1 MTTMK
6 KLFIWGPLALAAITI
21 TSCKNAPQQS
31 QEINDSTTPL
41 HLLKPDYK
49 VPYGEL
55 TADEVKADLD
65 RIFAY
70 IESERPVGY
79 VDKDGKEVD
88 VDASKP
94 LPEGVT
100 LKRGA
105 FRLGSYEWGITYQAL
120 LAAAEAT
127 GNADYQLYVKNC
139 LSMLSAAYPLFKQRD
154 ADKAEIGDA
163 QMEQVIHPRALDD
176 CGTMCTAM
184 MKYQVESL
192 KLKVESSVSGQE
204 PIDTAQQLSTFNFQL
219 STLIAN
225 YFHFVEHGQ
234 YRLPDGLFA
243 RHRPQHN
250 TVWLDDMY
258 MGIPTIAYAGI
269 YFNDPR
275 YFDEAAT
282 MYKNFVRRMWLPEK
296 QIYRHGYVEGLAQQP
311 TYHWARANGW
321 ALLTTVELLDMLPE
335 NHIDRPFIL
344 NQLRE
349 HVAGL
354 CALQSSEGFWHQLL
368 DRSDSYLETSATAIY
383 CYAIAHA
390 IRRGWLEGITYGGV
404 AQLAWHAIST
414 KITPEGKVA
423 GTCVGTGMAFDPAFY
438 YYRPV
443 SAAAAH
449 GYGPVIWAAA
459 EMINLLGEWH
469 PRTNDSGLHYYEQE
483 QTNPAPLFYLTEDG
497 KGEAVK

>member
-1 MTTMK
+1 MK
-6 KLFIWGPLALAAITI
+6 VHHFLFLAAMSITAC
-21 TSCKNAPQQS
+21 TSAPTS
-31 QEINDSTTPL
+31 QTEEVNDSNTPL

-55 TADEVKADLD
+55 KADDVKSALD
-65 RIFAY
+65 RVFAY
-70 IESERPVGY
+70 CEQG
-79 VDKDGKEVD
+79 
-88 VDASKP
+88 
-94 LPEGVT
+94 T
-100 LKRGA
+100 

-120 LAAAEAT
+120 MAATKATGDERYEGYVKEKFDLIKESVAAAQKGDTASIKMEPA
-127 GNADYQLYVKNC
+127 QL
-139 LSMLSAAYPLFKQRD
+139 
-154 ADKAEIGDA
+154 
-163 QMEQVIHPRALDD
+163 EQIMHPRALDD

-184 MKYQVESL
+184 MKY
-192 KLKVESSVSGQE
+192 
-204 PIDTAQQLSTFNFQL
+204 TQQLSTLNSQL
-219 STLIAN
+219 SSIIGN
-225 YFHFVEHGQ
+225 YFQFVEHGQ
-234 YRLPDGLFA
+234 YRLEDGMFA

-269 YFNDPR
+269 YFNDPK

-282 MYKNFVRRMWLPEK
+282 MYKNFVKRMWVPEK
-296 QIYRHGYVEGLAQQP
+296 KIYRHGYVEGLAQQP

-335 NHIDRPFIL
+335 DHIDRPFIL

-368 DRSDSYLETSATAIY
+368 DRTDSYLETSATAIY
-383 CYAIAHA
+383 CYSIAHA
-390 IRRGWLEGITYGGV
+390 IRKGWLEGITYGGV

-414 KITPEGKVA
+414 KITEQGKVE

-459 EMINLLGEWH
+459 EMINLLCEWH

-497 KGEAVK
+497 QGEAVK

>member
-1 MTTMK
+1 MK
-6 KLFIWGPLALAAITI
+6 TRHFLFVAAISLTAC
-21 TSCKNAPQQS
+21 TSAPQQT
-31 QEINDSTTPL
+31 EEVNDSNTPL
-41 HLLKPDYK
+41 HLLKPEYK

-65 RIFAY
+65 RVFDY
-70 IESERPVGY
+70 CERG
-79 VDKDGKEVD
+79 
-88 VDASKP
+88 
-94 LPEGVT
+94 T
-100 LKRGA
+100 
-105 FRLGSYEWGITYQAL
+105 FRIGSYEWGITYQAL
-120 LAAAEAT
+120 LAAAQAT
-127 GNADYQLYVKNC
+127 GDQRYKGYVTDKFNLILEAVTAAQKGDTASIKVEPAQL
-139 LSMLSAAYPLFKQRD
+139 
-154 ADKAEIGDA
+154 
-163 QMEQVIHPRALDD
+163 EQIMHPRALDD

-184 MKYQVESL
+184 MKYNDERL
-192 KLKVESSVSGQE
+192 KGV
-204 PIDTAQQLSTFNFQL
+204 ID
-219 STLIAN
+219 N
-225 YFHFVEHGQ
+225 YFQFVENGQ
-234 YRLPDGLFA
+234 YRLEDGMFA

-258 MGIPTIAYAGI
+258 MGIPTVAYAGI
-269 YFNDPR
+269 YFNDPK

-282 MYKNFVRRMWLPEK
+282 MYKNFVKRMWVPEK
-296 QIYRHGYVEGLAQQP
+296 NIYRHGYVEGLAQQP

-335 NHIDRPFIL
+335 NHPDRAFII
-344 NQLRE
+344 NQLQE

-368 DRSDSYLETSATAIY
+368 DRNDSYLETSATAIY
-383 CYAIAHA
+383 CYSIAHA
-390 IRRGWLEGITYGGV
+390 IRKGWLEGITYGGV

-414 KITPEGKVA
+414 KITENGKVA

-443 SAAAAH
+443 STAAAH

-459 EMINLLGEWH
+459 EMIGLLSEWY

>member
-1 MTTMK
+1 MYH
-6 KLFIWGPLALAAITI
+6 KLTNILSQATFAAAFATALVSC
-21 TSCKNAPQQS
+21 TSSPQQS
-31 QEINDSTTPL
+31 EEVNDANTPL
-41 HLLKPDYK
+41 HLLAPDYK

-55 TADEVKADLD
+55 SADSVRDALD
-65 RIFAY
+65 RIYAY
-70 IESERPVGY
+70 VESERPEEY
-79 VDKDGKEVD
+79 LDKDGQVISVD
-88 VDASKP
+88 PTQP
-94 LPEGVT
+94 LAEGVT

-120 LAAAEAT
+120 LAATQAT
-127 GNADYQLYVKNC
+127 GDTKYQTYVQKC
-139 LSMLSAAYPLFKQRD
+139 LDMLRSAYPLFKTRD
-154 ADKAEIGDA
+154 AGKDEVGDA

-184 MKYQVESL
+184 MKYCALNPTARQNADT
-192 KLKVESSVSGQE
+192 SVSM
-204 PIDTAQQLSTFNFQL
+204 DS
-219 STLIAN
+219 LINN
-225 YFHFVEHGQ
+225 YFQFVEKEQ

-269 YFNDPR
+269 YFNDPK

-282 MYKNFVRRMWLPEK
+282 MYKNFVKRMWVPEK
-296 QIYRHGYVEGLAQQP
+296 KIYRHGYVEGLAQQP

-321 ALLTTVELLDMLPE
+321 ALLTTVEILDMLPE
-335 NHIDRPFIL
+335 NHPDREFIL

-349 HVAGL
+349 HIAGL

-368 DRSDSYLETSATAIY
+368 DRNDSYLETSATAIY

-390 IRRGWLEGITYGGV
+390 IRKGWIEGITYGGV

-414 KITPEGKVA
+414 KITSDGKVA

-449 GYGPVIWAAA
+449 GYGPVIWAAT
-459 EMINLLGEWH
+459 EMLNLLSEWH

-483 QTNPAPLFYLTEDG
+483 QTNPSPLFYLTEDG

>member
-1 MTTMK
+1 MK
-6 KLFIWGPLALAAITI
+6 QGYCYLLLAAALGI
-21 TSCKNAPQQS
+21 TSCTGQPQQ
-31 QEINDSTTPL
+31 EAEVNDSTTPL

-55 TADEVKADLD
+55 TADAVKADLNRVFD
-65 RIFAY
+65 Y
-70 IESERPVGY
+70 LSSEQPTSFLTADGREVT
-79 VDKDGKEVD
+79 DAKDLT
-88 VDASKP
+88 P
-94 LPEGVT
+94 LAEGVT
-100 LKRGA
+100 LQRKA
-105 FRLGSYEWGITYQAL
+105 FRIGSYEWGITYQAL
-120 LAAAEAT
+120 LAAEEAT
-127 GNADYQLYVKNC
+127 TDSRYGLYVHHC
-139 LSMLSAAYPLFKQRD
+139 LALLRIAYPLFMQRD
-154 ADKAEIGDA
+154 AAKDEIGDA

-184 MKYQVESL
+184 MKYAQRVAHEHGDEQIQL
-192 KLKVESSVSGQE
+192 GGNAQQATTGQLTAIS
-204 PIDTAQQLSTFNFQL
+204 IDT
-219 STLIAN
+219 LINN
-225 YFHFVEHGQ
+225 YFRFVEHGQ

-258 MGIPTIAYAGI
+258 MGLPTIAYAGI
-269 YFNDPR
+269 YFDDPK

-282 MYKNFVRRMWLPEK
+282 MYKNFVRRMWVPEK
-296 QIYRHGYVEGLAQQP
+296 QIYRHGYVEGLAQEP

-321 ALLTTVELLDMLPE
+321 AILTTCELLDMLPAS
-335 NHIDRPFIL
+335 HPDREFIL
-344 NQLRE
+344 NQLRAHIE
-349 HVAGL
+349 GL

-383 CYAIAHA
+383 CYCIAHA
-390 IRRGWLEGITYGGV
+390 IRSGWIEGITYGPV

-414 KITPEGKVA
+414 KITAEGKVE

-459 EMINLLGEWH
+459 EMINLLNEWH

-483 QTNPAPLFYLTEDG
+483 QTNAAPLFYLTEDG

>member
-1 MTTMK
+1 MRNWF
-6 KLFIWGPLALAAITI
+6 FIALAAFLLTA
-21 TSCKNAPQQS
+21 SCTHKTAE
-31 QEINDSTTPL
+31 EINDANTPL
-41 HLLKPDYK
+41 HLLKPAYK

-55 TADEVKADLD
+55 TADSVKAALD
-65 RIFAY
+65 RVFAY
-70 IESERPVGY
+70 CEQG
-79 VDKDGKEVD
+79 
-88 VDASKP
+88 
-94 LPEGVT
+94 T
-100 LKRGA
+100 
-105 FRLGSYEWGITYQAL
+105 FRIGSYEWGITYQAL
-120 LAAAEAT
+120 MAAADAT
-127 GNADYQLYVKNC
+127 GDKRYEGYVKDKFQTIAEAV
-139 LSMLSAAYPLFKQRD
+139 AAMQNRD
-154 ADKAEIGDA
+154 TANIKVEAA
-163 QMEQVIHPRALDD
+163 QLEQIMHPRALDD

-184 MKYQVESL
+184 MKATKREGLGV
-192 KLKVESSVSGQE
+192 KLDSVIE
-204 PIDTAQQLSTFNFQL
+204 
-219 STLIAN
+219 N
-225 YFHFVEHGQ
+225 YFQFLEHGQ

-269 YFNDPR
+269 YYEDTK
-275 YFDEAAT
+275 YFDEATT
-282 MYKNFVRRMWLPEK
+282 MFKNFVKRMWVPEK
-296 QIYRHGYVEGLAQQP
+296 RIYRHGYVEGLEQQP

-321 ALLTTVELLDMLPE
+321 ALLTTVEILDMLPE
-335 NHIDRPFIL
+335 NHPDCEFIL

-383 CYAIAHA
+383 CYSIAHA
-390 IRRGWLEGITYGGV
+390 IRKGWLEGITYGGV

-414 KITPEGKVA
+414 KITAEGKVE

-443 SAAAAH
+443 SSAAAH

-459 EMINLLGEWH
+459 EMINLLHEWF

-483 QTNPAPLFYLTEDG
+483 QTNPSPLFYLTEDG

>member
-1 MTTMK
+1 MS
-6 KLFIWGPLALAAITI
+6 ITAC
-21 TSCKNAPQQS
+21 TSAPTS
-31 QEINDSTTPL
+31 QTEEVNDSNTPL

-55 TADEVKADLD
+55 KADDVKSALD
-65 RIFAY
+65 RVFAY
-70 IESERPVGY
+70 CEQG
-79 VDKDGKEVD
+79 
-88 VDASKP
+88 
-94 LPEGVT
+94 T
-100 LKRGA
+100 

-120 LAAAEAT
+120 MAATKATGDERYEGYVKEKFDLIKESVAAAQKGDTASIKMEPA
-127 GNADYQLYVKNC
+127 QL
-139 LSMLSAAYPLFKQRD
+139 
-154 ADKAEIGDA
+154 
-163 QMEQVIHPRALDD
+163 EQIMHPRALDD

-184 MKYQVESL
+184 MKY
-192 KLKVESSVSGQE
+192 
-204 PIDTAQQLSTFNFQL
+204 TQQLSTLNSPLELARLTLQEL
-219 STLIAN
+219 SSIIDN
-225 YFHFVEHGQ
+225 YFQFVEHGQ
-234 YRLPDGLFA
+234 YRLPDGMFA

-269 YFNDPR
+269 YFNDPK

-282 MYKNFVRRMWLPEK
+282 MYKNFVKRMWVPEK
-296 QIYRHGYVEGLAQQP
+296 KIYRHGYVEGLAQQP

-335 NHIDRPFIL
+335 NHPDRPFIL
-344 NQLRE
+344 NQLQE

-368 DRSDSYLETSATAIY
+368 DRNDSYLETSATAIY
-383 CYAIAHA
+383 CYSIAHA
-390 IRRGWLEGITYGGV
+390 IRKGWLEGITYGGV

-414 KITPEGKVA
+414 KITEDGKVA

-443 SAAAAH
+443 STAAAH

-459 EMINLLGEWH
+459 EMISLLSEWY

>member
-1 MTTMK
+1 MK
-6 KLFIWGPLALAAITI
+6 TRHFIYLAVMSLTAC
-21 TSCKNAPQQS
+21 TSPSSQQGE
-31 QEINDSTTPL
+31 EINDSNTPL

-55 TADEVKADLD
+55 EADDVKSALD
-65 RIFAY
+65 RVFAY
-70 IESERPVGY
+70 CEQG
-79 VDKDGKEVD
+79 
-88 VDASKP
+88 
-94 LPEGVT
+94 T
-100 LKRGA
+100 

-120 LAAAEAT
+120 MAATKATGDERYEGYVKEKFNLITESVAAAQKGDTASIKMEPA
-127 GNADYQLYVKNC
+127 QL
-139 LSMLSAAYPLFKQRD
+139 
-154 ADKAEIGDA
+154 
-163 QMEQVIHPRALDD
+163 EQIMHPRALDD

-184 MKYQVESL
+184 MKY
-192 KLKVESSVSGQE
+192 
-204 PIDTAQQLSTFNFQL
+204 TRQL
-219 STLIAN
+219 STLNSQLSSIIGN
-225 YFHFVEHGQ
+225 YFQFVEHGQ
-234 YRLPDGLFA
+234 YRLPDGMFA

-269 YFNDPR
+269 YFNDPK

-282 MYKNFVRRMWLPEK
+282 MYKNFVKRMWVPEK
-296 QIYRHGYVEGLAQQP
+296 RIYRHGYVEGLAQQP

-335 NHIDRPFIL
+335 NHPDRAFIL
-344 NQLRE
+344 NQLQE

-368 DRSDSYLETSATAIY
+368 DRNDSYLETSATAIY
-383 CYAIAHA
+383 CYSIAHA
-390 IRRGWLEGITYGGV
+390 IRKGWLEGITYGGV

-414 KITPEGKVA
+414 KITEDGKVA

-443 SAAAAH
+443 STAAAH

-459 EMINLLGEWH
+459 EMIGLLSEWY

>member
-1 MTTMK
+1 MK
-6 KLFIWGPLALAAITI
+6 KTLQALSTLTILTLATLTAC
-21 TSCKNAPQQS
+21 TSAPSAQQT
-31 QEINDSTTPL
+31 EEVNDSNTPL
-41 HLLKPDYK
+41 HLLKPDYH

-55 TADEVKADLD
+55 SADSVKAALD
-65 RIFAY
+65 RIYAY
-70 IESERPVGY
+70 IESERP
-79 VDKDGKEVD
+79 DEF
-88 VDASKP
+88 VDADGNVVVVNTTQP

-120 LAAAEAT
+120 LAASSAT
-127 GNADYQLYVKNC
+127 GDPNYTHYVNECLAQLR
-139 LSMLSAAYPLFKQRD
+139 LAYPLFKARD
-154 ADKAEIGDA
+154 GQKAEIGDA

-184 MKYQVESL
+184 MKFCTANPNSRADEGAFVSL
-192 KLKVESSVSGQE
+192 
-204 PIDTAQQLSTFNFQL
+204 D
-219 STLIAN
+219 TLINN
-225 YFHFVEHGQ
+225 YFRFVEYGQ

-269 YFNDPR
+269 YFNNPK

-282 MYKNFVRRMWLPEK
+282 MYKNFVRRMWLPGK

-368 DRSDSYLETSATAIY
+368 DRTDSYLETSATAIY

-390 IRRGWLEGITYGGV
+390 IRKGWIEGITYGGV

-414 KITPEGKVA
+414 KITAQGKVA

>member
-1 MTTMK
+1 MK
-6 KLFIWGPLALAAITI
+6 FKNILLAAAIMGAG
-21 TSCKNAPQQS
+21 SMQVVKA
-31 QEINDSTTPL
+31 QEQEVNDMTTPL
-41 HLLKPDYK
+41 HLLKPAYK

-55 TADEVKADLD
+55 TQQEVKTALD

-70 IESERPVGY
+70 
-79 VDKDGKEVD
+79 
-88 VDASKP
+88 VDAQTPHRIVDANGNEVKNLKR
-94 LPEGVT
+94 LPEGASVE
-100 LKRGA
+100 RGA
-105 FRLGSYEWGITYQAL
+105 FRIGSYEWGITYQAL
-120 LAAAEAT
+120 LDAAEAT
-127 GNADYQLYVKNC
+127 GDKRYADYVVRRFNL
-139 LSMLSAAYPLFKQRD
+139 LRDAYPAFKKRD
-154 ADKAEIGDA
+154 AKKTDIADA
-163 QMEQVIHPRALDD
+163 QMEQIIHPRALDD

-184 MKYQVESL
+184 MKAADRTKGL
-192 KLKVESSVSGQE
+192 ALDSVIE
-204 PIDTAQQLSTFNFQL
+204 
-219 STLIAN
+219 N
-225 YFHFVEHGQ
+225 YFRFVEYGQ
-234 YRLPDGLFA
+234 MRIGKGPDDNLFA

-258 MGIPTIAYAGI
+258 MGIPTVAYRGV
-269 YFNDPR
+269 YEHNPK

-282 MYKNFVRRMWLPEK
+282 MYKSFVRRMWLPEK
-296 QIYRHGYVEGLAQQP
+296 GIYRHGYVEGLAQQP

-321 ALLTTVELLDMLPE
+321 AILTTVELLDMLPE
-335 NHIDRPFIL
+335 NHPDRAFIL
-344 NQLRE
+344 NQLRL

-383 CYAIAHA
+383 CYCIAHA
-390 IRRGWLEGITYGGV
+390 IRKGWIEGVTYGGV

-414 KITPEGKVA
+414 QITKDGKVA

-459 EMINLLGEWH
+459 EMYRLLGEWY
-469 PRTNDSGLHYYEQE
+469 PRTNDSGLHYYSRP

>member
-1 MTTMK
+1 MK
-6 KLFIWGPLALAAITI
+6 KVFVMALATCSLVA
-21 TSCKNAPQQS
+21 CKQAPQTT
-31 QEINDSTTPL
+31 EEVNDSTTPL
-41 HLLKPDYK
+41 HLLKPDYQ

-55 TADEVKADLD
+55 QADSVKAALD
-65 RIFAY
+65 RVFAY
-70 IESERPVGY
+70 CDANTPHRVVTAEGE
-79 VDKDGKEVD
+79 EVTD
-88 VDASKP
+88 LNN
-94 LPEGVT
+94 LPEGAIVE
-100 LKRGA
+100 KGA
-105 FRLGSYEWGITYQAL
+105 FRIGSYEWGITYQAL
-120 LAAAEAT
+120 LVAAQAT
-127 GNADYQLYVKNC
+127 GEQKYQDYVQKQFQ
-139 LSMLSAAYPLFKQRD
+139 MLTKAVPAFQQRD
-154 ADKAEIGDA
+154 NGKEDIADA
-163 QMEQVIHPRALDD
+163 QMEQIIHPRALDD

-184 MKYQVESL
+184 MKYQRQA
-192 KLKVESSVSGQE
+192 GQTAIE
-204 PIDTAQQLSTFNFQL
+204 GLQPIID
-219 STLIAN
+219 N
-225 YFHFVEHGQ
+225 YFQFVENGQ
-234 YRLPDGLFA
+234 YRLPDRLFA

-258 MGIPTIAYAGI
+258 MGIPTLAYAGVF
-269 YFNDPR
+269 FNEPK
-275 YFDEAAT
+275 YLDEAAT
-282 MYKNFVRRMWLPEK
+282 MYKNFVKRMWVPEK

-335 NHIDRPFIL
+335 THPDREFIL
-344 NQLRE
+344 NQLRA

-368 DRSDSYLETSATAIY
+368 DRNDSYLETSATAIY
-383 CYAIAHA
+383 CYSIAHA
-390 IRRGWLEGITYGGV
+390 IRKGWIEGITYGGV

-414 KITPEGKVA
+414 KITAEGKVA

-459 EMINLLGEWH
+459 EMINLLGEWY

>member
-1 MTTMK
+1 MK
-6 KLFIWGPLALAAITI
+6 NYFLIVGAFCTLIACNSANKQTE
-21 TSCKNAPQQS
+21 
-31 QEINDSTTPL
+31 EINDSNTPL

-55 TADEVKADLD
+55 SADEVKAALD
-65 RIFAY
+65 RIYDY
-70 IESERPVGY
+70 IEAERPTGFL
-79 VDKDGKEVD
+79 DKDGKLTGID
-88 VDASKP
+88 STTNA
-94 LPEGVT
+94 LPEGYT
-100 LKRGA
+100 LQRGA
-105 FRLGSYEWGITYQAL
+105 FRIGSYEWGITYQAL
-120 LAAAEAT
+120 LDAAKAT
-127 GNADYQLYVKNC
+127 GDERYSAYVTH
-139 LSMLSAAYPLFKQRD
+139 SMSLLTLAYPLFKQRD
-154 ADKAEIGDA
+154 GAKPEVEDA

-184 MKYQVESL
+184 MKY
-192 KLKVESSVSGQE
+192 SVA
-204 PIDTAQQLSTFNFQL
+204 TTNNL
-219 STLIAN
+219 STLIDN
-225 YFHFVEHGQ
+225 YFQFVEHGQ
-234 YRLPDGLFA
+234 YRLPDGMFA

-269 YFNDPR
+269 YFNEPK

-282 MYKNFVRRMWLPEK
+282 MYKNFVKRMWVPEK

-335 NHIDRPFIL
+335 NHPDREFIL
-344 NQLRE
+344 NQLRA

-368 DRSDSYLETSATAIY
+368 DRNDSYLETSATAIY
-383 CYAIAHA
+383 CYSIAHA
-390 IRRGWLEGITYGGV
+390 IRKGWIEGITYGGV

-414 KITPEGKVA
+414 KITENGRVA

-443 SAAAAH
+443 SSAAAH

-459 EMINLLGEWH
+459 EMINLLSEWY

>member
-1 MTTMK
+1 MRSLK
-6 KLFIWGPLALAAITI
+6 SFLHASLGIAATVCIAAC
-21 TSCKNAPQQS
+21 TSPVNQQAD
-31 QEINDSTTPL
+31 EINDSTTPL

-55 TADEVKADLD
+55 TADEVKADLERVFNYCD
-65 RIFAY
+65 ANTPHRI
-70 IESERPVGY
+70 I
-79 VDKDGKEVD
+79 DKDGNEVTD
-88 VDASKP
+88 LQS
-94 LPEGVT
+94 LPEGATVE
-100 LKRGA
+100 KGA
-105 FRLGSYEWGITYQAL
+105 FRIGSYEWGITYQAFL
-120 LAAAEAT
+120 DAAEAT
-127 GNADYQLYVKNC
+127 GEQKYKEYV
-139 LSMLSAAYPLFKQRD
+139 LKQFRLLAQAVPAFQKRD
-154 ADKAEIGDA
+154 GQKEDIEDA
-163 QMEQVIHPRALDD
+163 QMEQIIHPRALDD

-184 MKYQVESL
+184 MKASKRAGEEL
-192 KLKVESSVSGQE
+192 AIA
-204 PIDTAQQLSTFNFQL
+204 PIIDNYFNF
-219 STLIAN
+219 
-225 YFHFVEHGQ
+225 VENGQ
-234 YRLPDGLFA
+234 YRLPDRTFA

-269 YFNDPR
+269 YFDDPK

-282 MYKNFVRRMWLPEK
+282 MYKNFVKRMWVPEK
-296 QIYRHGYVEGLAQQP
+296 KIYRHGYVEGLAQQP

-335 NHIDRPFIL
+335 NHPDREFIL

-368 DRSDSYLETSATAIY
+368 DRNDSYLETSATAIY

-390 IRRGWLEGITYGGV
+390 IRKGWLEGITYGGV

-414 KITPEGKVA
+414 KITEDGKVV

-497 KGEAVK
+497 QGEAVK

>member
-1 MTTMK
+1 MK
-6 KLFIWGPLALAAITI
+6 TRHFIYLAVMSLTAC
-21 TSCKNAPQQS
+21 TSPSSQQT
-31 QEINDSTTPL
+31 EEVNDSNTPL

-55 TADEVKADLD
+55 EADDVKSALD
-65 RIFAY
+65 RVFAY
-70 IESERPVGY
+70 CEQG
-79 VDKDGKEVD
+79 
-88 VDASKP
+88 
-94 LPEGVT
+94 T
-100 LKRGA
+100 

-120 LAAAEAT
+120 MAATKATGDERYEGYVKEKFNLITESVAAAQKGDTASIKMEPA
-127 GNADYQLYVKNC
+127 QL
-139 LSMLSAAYPLFKQRD
+139 
-154 ADKAEIGDA
+154 
-163 QMEQVIHPRALDD
+163 EQIMHPRALDD

-184 MKYQVESL
+184 MKYNDESL
-192 KLKVESSVSGQE
+192 KSC
-204 PIDTAQQLSTFNFQL
+204 ID
-219 STLIAN
+219 N
-225 YFHFVEHGQ
+225 YFQFVEHGQ
-234 YRLPDGLFA
+234 YRLPDGMFA

-269 YFNDPR
+269 YFNDPK

-282 MYKNFVRRMWLPEK
+282 MYKNFVKRMWVPEK
-296 QIYRHGYVEGLAQQP
+296 RIYRHGYVEGLAQQP

-335 NHIDRPFIL
+335 
-344 NQLRE
+344 
-349 HVAGL
+349 
-354 CALQSSEGFWHQLL
+354 GFWHQLL
-368 DRSDSYLETSATAIY
+368 DRNDSYLETSATAIY
-383 CYAIAHA
+383 CYSIAHA
-390 IRRGWLEGITYGGV
+390 IRKGWLEGITYGGV

-414 KITPEGKVA
+414 KITEDGKVA

-443 SAAAAH
+443 STAAAH

-459 EMINLLGEWH
+459 EMISLLSEWY

>member
-1 MTTMK
+1 MLTHLIRLSFVATAS
-6 KLFIWGPLALAAITI
+6 LIVAAC
-21 TSCKNAPQQS
+21 TSTPQKTD
-31 QEINDSTTPL
+31 EVNDSTTPL

-55 TADEVKADLD
+55 SADSVKAALD
-65 RIFAY
+65 RIYNY
-70 IESERPVGY
+70 IDSECPSAIL
-79 VDKDGKEVD
+79 DKDGKELTELPGD
-88 VDASKP
+88 YF
-94 LPEGVT
+94 PEGAT
-100 LKRGA
+100 LQRGA
-105 FRLGSYEWGITYQAL
+105 FRIGSYEWGITYQAL
-120 LAAAEAT
+120 LAAKAAT
-127 GNADYQLYVKNC
+127 GEDKYEAYVGAC
-139 LSMLSAAYPLFKQRD
+139 MGLLRTAYPLFKQRD
-154 ADKAEIGDA
+154 MAKAEIEDA

-184 MKYQVESL
+184 MKYATVAPDVRNDAPRHPSGTM
-192 KLKVESSVSGQE
+192 VS
-204 PIDTAQQLSTFNFQL
+204 IDT
-219 STLIAN
+219 LINN
-225 YFHFVEHGQ
+225 YFQFVEHGQ
-234 YRLPDGLFA
+234 YRLEDGLFA

-269 YFNDPR
+269 YFNDPK
-275 YFDEAAT
+275 YFNEAAT
-282 MYKNFVRRMWLPEK
+282 MYKNFVKHMWVPEK
-296 QIYRHGYVEGLAQQP
+296 RIYRHGYVEGLAQQP

-335 NHIDRPFIL
+335 SHPDREFIL

-349 HVAGL
+349 HIAGL

-368 DRSDSYLETSATAIY
+368 DRNDSYLETSATAIY

-390 IRRGWLEGITYGGV
+390 IRKGWIEGITYGGV

-414 KITPEGKVA
+414 KITDEGKVA

-459 EMINLLGEWH
+459 EMINLLGEWY

-483 QTNPAPLFYLTEDG
+483 QKNPSPLFYLTEDG
-497 KGEAVK
+497 QGEAVK